1 MTTTSTTTGET
12 YLTLLRA
19 SQLLLGPQG
28 DDLQVGLH
36 LAVTALQLRCL
47 TLVSELIQIPGCVY
61 PETIAGCLEKAAA
74 QTSQWDLSA
83 LPPEAADFIVELAD
97 LNHALVNG

>member
-1 MTTTSTTTGET
+1 MTTTTTTIGET

-19 SQLLLGPQG
+19 SQLMLGPQG
-28 DDLQVGLH
+28 DDVQVGLH

-47 TLVSELIQIPGCVY
+47 TLVSELIQIPDCTY
-61 PETIAGCLEKAAA
+61 PKTIAGCLEKAAA
-74 QTSQWDLSA
+74 QTSQWDLSS

-97 LNHALVNG
+97 LKHALVNG